1 MKKINL
7 LVALALLS
15 FLSSFTAKAQSGNM
29 EWLGVWCTIEI
40 DPANDPAQGRIG
52 EYTFPCPPQGI
63 NTSAS
68 CVGPGMPYI
77 TVNGDAVLH
86 INLKILELETS
97 IMAEEQNIT
106 SGYVET
112 FVDFQVNNSNYG
124 IKGYYSIRL
133 LVKQNN

>member
-1 MKKINL
+1 MKKVKFLI
-7 LVALALLS
+7 VFALLS
-15 FLSSFTAKAQSGNM
+15 IATSFNAKAQSGNM
-29 EWLGVWCTIEI
+29 EWLGVWYTIEI
-40 DPANDPAQGRIG
+40 DPATDPAQGKIA
-52 EYTFPCPPQGI
+52 EYTFPCPPEGI

-97 IMAEEQNIT
+97 LMAEEQNIV

-112 FVDFQVNNSNYG
+112 FVDFQVKNSFNG
-124 IKGYYSIRL
+124 MTCYYSLRL
-133 LVKQNN
+133 LVKQN